1 MAEQTGE
8 IPREEWSSY
17 FDDFSR
23 DLPELLAT
31 VEVLGGELGA
41 ETEAERP
48 QLTSI
53 TYDHKDDILVIGLD
67 SADDSISED
76 LQHIV
81 YGPRLIVRAERDGE
95 TDFEVEDAEGT
106 KTVLRLQRPG

>member
-1 MAEQTGE
+1 MAGDTRE

-31 VEVLGGELGA
+31 VEVLSGEFGA
-41 ETEAERP
+41 ETEAARP
-48 QLTSI
+48 HLTAI
-53 TYDHKDDILVIGLD
+53 TYDAKDDILVIGLD
-67 SADDSISED
+67 SADDATPED
-76 LQHIV
+76 VEHIV